1 MGMAEATGTTPV
13 RGEGRAAPRR
23 IGFGHLLPAAIA
35 AGVLI
40 GALVLPGYIL
50 RPGTRPVPQG
60 LGPDAWPLGLIGML
74 AVLAVVWTA
83 REIWAVSGTG
93 RRSLLTE
100 AQEEEG
106 YSHARAV
113 MGLVLIVAYGALIP
127 VTGFALTTA
136 VFIALWCRFG
146 GIVSPLAIAGVSL
159 LGTAGL
165 LWVFMGLALMPLSR
179 GIGLFDELSVALLR
193 LLGIY

>member
-1 MGMAEATGTTPV
+1 MAEATGTTPI

-23 IGFGHLLPAAIA
+23 IGLGHLLPAAIA
-35 AGVLI
+35 AGVLVA
-40 GALVLPGYIL
+40 ALVLPGYIL
-50 RPGTRPVPQG
+50 RPGTRPVPEG

-74 AVLAVVWTA
+74 AVLAVLWTA
-83 REIWAVSGTG
+83 REVWAVSGPG

-100 AQEEEG
+100 AQEEES
-106 YSHARAV
+106 YSHGRAIA
-113 MGLVLIVAYGALIP
+113 GLVLIVAYGAMIP

-136 VFIALWCRFG
+136 VFIAIWCRFG
-146 GIVSPLAIAGVSL
+146 GITSPLAIAGVSL
-159 LGTAGL
+159 LGTAAL

-179 GIGLFDELSVALLR
+179 GLGLFDDLSVALLR